1 VDGEK
6 PLKRAFAKLKGY
18 KAQKV
23 PSQEFFTGER
33 KEKELLMQISRIT
46 RFLGIF

>member
-6 PLKRAFAKLKGY
+6 SLKRAFAKLKGY

-33 KEKELLMQISRIT
+33 KEK
-46 RFLGIF
+46 GVANAN